1 MRACEG
7 GITLDLRLL
16 RTFQVAARHLN
27 FSQTAEALYLSQPT
41 VSNHI
46 KQLENELGCEL
57 FERSGRTLRL
67 TPAGE
72 HFTVYASRLL
82 GHADTAMQEFTA
94 WVAGREQRW
103 NVAASPMVA
112 RSVLPWIMRTYR
124 ERMPTVETVISVL
137 VSEEIPAVVASGEAE
152 IGFSRIEPDDPRL
165 SGEMLY
171 PDPVIFVAP
180 PHAYNENA
188 APYNDWQEAVQR
200 FPLITHNHPGY
211 WDDLLLAVRQTLPR
225 IFTMVVTQVDITKR
239 LVEEG
244 LGTSFLPRSA
254 VHPEIQAGRMVELP
268 VPELVL
274 PVSASWLVW
283 RADKPMTAGAKSFVE
298 LARNLRDELVS
309 KDFDEIL
316 G

>member
-1 MRACEG
+1 M
-7 GITLDLRLL
+7 DLRLL

-46 KQLENELGCEL
+46 KQLERELGCEL
-57 FERSGRTLRL
+57 FERSGRSVRL

-72 HFTVYASRLL
+72 QFTAYASRLL
-82 GHADTAMQEFTA
+82 EHADTTLQEFFS
-94 WVAGREQRW
+94 WLAGREERLS
-103 NVAASPMVA
+103 VAASPMVA
-112 RSVLPWIMRTYR
+112 RSVLPWILRTYR
-124 ERMPTVETVISVL
+124 ERMPTVQTVISVL
-137 VSEEIPAVVASGEAE
+137 VSEEIPAVVANGEAE
-152 IGFSRIEPDDPRL
+152 IGFSRIEPDYPRL
-165 SGEMLY
+165 TGEILH

-180 PHAYNENA
+180 PCTYNENA
-188 APYNDWQEAVQR
+188 APYRNWQEAVRR

-211 WDDLLLAVRQTLPR
+211 WDDLLLAIDQILPR
-225 IFTMVVTQVDITKR
+225 LFTMVVTQVDITKR
-239 LVEEG
+239 LIEAG

-254 VHPEIQAGRMVELP
+254 VYSEIRTGKMVELP

-274 PVSASWLVW
+274 PISASWLVF
-283 RADKPMTAGAKSFVE
+283 RADKHMTAGAKAFVE
-298 LARNLRDELVS
+298 LARNLRDELTT